1 VILPSNWS
9 DTTPTIASLTFAYLA
24 DFGHSKNAIVMVAG
38 ADMYRTDGIV
48 PSRLDDT
55 FSNINSANISNFS
68 DIVGDYSNDP
78 TYGVFTTPGPLL
90 MTIASDRNSNWV
102 VLGQGFEAGTGVEKS
117 IVRTS
122 TDDGQTWSDISI
134 SPPFVTRTSNSYLYY
149 NNGRYFL
156 AQPGSVY
163 RADSSNL
170 SSWTNTGVMITSAGA
185 AMAFS
190 NTKIIVSDKASATS
204 FVSLDNGTTWNGLP
218 GSDAPP
224 AGAYSNVEL
233 NQAFGTWVAA
243 LTSNTGVSPEL
254 FTYSYSNAA
263 TVATGSNWTSG
274 NTYPGYARGVD
285 FDGSYF
291 SLVHDSNSNRSILVT
306 DTDMNLLDI
315 SPVVTDANIVQPPYT
330 RRVASRIAEVPTV
343 TSITFNT
350 LVSSSTGTVFQA
362 PSKSDF
368 TLFQY
373 CGTNI
378 PVSVTATS
386 NYIYYY
392 ASNLPQ
398 GLRLALDVSGVF
410 ADISG
415 IPSRFSTSTQDST
428 IYARV
433 PQDGTGAEL
442 QLTFRV
448 LVPFVLK
455 RQDGAGSYTSFLRQ
469 YVTVNGAQAARD
481 SVALPV
487 EVRPIGEFMHP
498 GAPMVIT
505 DSNCPC

>member
-1 VILPSNWS
+1 
-9 DTTPTIASLTFAYLA
+9 
-24 DFGHSKNAIVMVAG
+24 MVAG

-78 TYGVFTTPGPLL
+78 TYGVFTSPGPLL

-102 VLGQGFEAGTGVEKS
+102 ALGQGFESGTGVEKS

-122 TDDGQTWSDISI
+122 TDDGQNWSDISI

-170 SSWTNTGVMITSAGA
+170 SSWTDTGIMITSAGA

-243 LTSNTGVSPEL
+243 LTSNTGGSPEL
-254 FTYSYSNAA
+254 FTYYYSNAA

-291 SLVHDSNSNRSILVT
+291 SLVHDSNSNRSIFVT
-306 DTDMNLLDI
+306 DTDMNPLDI

-330 RRVASRIAEVPTV
+330 RRALSRLAEVPTV
-343 TSITFNT
+343 TSITFDNA
-350 LVSSSTGTVFQA
+350 LGSSFSTTFTTPTNA
-362 PSKSDF
+362 DR

-378 PVSVTATS
+378 PVQVTPTS

-398 GLRLALDVSGVF
+398 GLRLALDPSGVF

-415 IPSRFSTSTQDST
+415 VPSRFTPNSQSST

-433 PQDGTGAEL
+433 PAENVGADL
-442 QLTFRV
+442 NMSFRV
-448 LVPFVLK
+448 LVPFVMK
-455 RQDGAGSYTSFLRQ
+455 KQDNASSYTAFLRQ
-469 YVTVNGAQAARD
+469 YAIVNGAQASRD

-487 EVRPIGEFMHP
+487 ETRPIGEFMHP